1 MCSHDLPMTC
11 EKFYHE
17 IPTTMFI
24 ISFLFYTNE
33 RYLQPDQG
41 YRRAEGMRK
50 RNLEQRE
57 EKRETWIDE
66 HAAERERRDEGRRRF
81 YLVGHFFGF
90 AQRED
95 II

>member
-1 MCSHDLPMTC
+1 MTC

-24 ISFLFYTNE
+24 ISFSLLYQRTTFATVP
-33 RYLQPDQG
+33 RPLQSG
-41 YRRAEGMRK
+41 RHEEE
-50 RNLEQRE
+50 NLEQRE
-57 EKRETWIDE
+57 EKRAKWIEE
-66 HAAERERRDEGRRRF
+66 HAAETERRDDGRRRF
-81 YLVGHFFGF
+81 YLVGHFWI

>member
-1 MCSHDLPMTC
+1 
-11 EKFYHE
+11 
-17 IPTTMFI
+17 
-24 ISFLFYTNE
+24 
-33 RYLQPDQG
+33 
-41 YRRAEGMRK
+41 MRK
-50 RNLEQRE
+50 RSLEQRE